1 MTVKIPLFLFF
12 HDNSIGLKSKYDKTD
27 PVGQT
32 NYQVVLA
39 ITYVLTLIGKS
50 SDVVSMLVTTFDRK
64 IPKDWSNCLD
74 RRQVWNQKR
83 PPWFEALHHTI
94 YPLLTPI
101 VNILVSSMQ
110 TGATIY
116 QVCVK
121 LNFHL
126 KSYFI

>member
-1 MTVKIPLFLFF
+1 
-12 HDNSIGLKSKYDKTD
+12 
-27 PVGQT
+27 
-32 NYQVVLA
+32 
-39 ITYVLTLIGKS
+39 
-50 SDVVSMLVTTFDRK
+50 MLVTTFDRT

-83 PPWFEALHHTI
+83 PPWFEAIQHTI

-116 QVCVK
+116 QVSVRARVHSQ
-121 LNFHL
+121 LIL
-126 KSYFI
+126 SYKIPFDRQWRSLSPV